1 MEEKNIW
8 ASLLNNFVEGL
19 TKTEPKDLSDFALAI
34 GYSMEKTSK
43 ELRIV
48 PYDIYSTDIDL
59 SNKLAYLDDNTLRSL
74 ALHPYLTKLNLSS
87 NVLSRNNIRIIAT
100 STTIKTLNL
109 SKTCFEG
116 DELKEI
122 LKNTAITDLDISYN
136 YLSSGDLK
144 YISNNKTLLKLDISN
159 RHSNTT
165 IVNDLI
171 DLSKFTDEM
180 YPSFVDIINTNLE
193 YLKMDHVDSNLYVIS
208 ALFDNNHN
216 LTNIVINRKNRTVE
230 YLSSMYGDKPKIKQF
245 IEEKNEQIQNI
256 IKMLQCVKGMN
267 PILFDINDLNKL
279 VGEYINI
286 KYNIEYYD
294 EWNNAFSP
302 Y

>member
-1 MEEKNIW
+1 MGEKKIW
-8 ASLLNNFVEGL
+8 ASLLNNFIEGL
-19 TKTEPKDLSDFALAI
+19 TKIEPKDFSDFALAI
-34 GYSMEKTSK
+34 GYSMEKTLK
-43 ELRIV
+43 ELQVFSYNIHT
-48 PYDIYSTDIDL
+48 TDIDL
-59 SNKLAYLDDNTLRSL
+59 SNKLGYLDDNILRGL
-74 ALHPYLTKLNLSS
+74 ALHPHLIKLNLSS
-87 NVLSRNNIRIIAT
+87 NVLRCDNIKIIAT

-109 SKTCFEG
+109 SKTCLEC

-122 LKNTAITDLDISYN
+122 LKNTTITDLDISYN
-136 YLSSGDLK
+136 YLSVGDLK

-159 RHSNTT
+159 RRSDTT
-165 IVNDLI
+165 MVDDLK
-171 DLSKFTDEM
+171 DLSRFTDEM
-180 YPSFVDIINTNLE
+180 YPSFVDIVNTNLE

-216 LTNIVINRKNRTVE
+216 LSNIVVNRKNYMVE
-230 YLSSMYGDKPKIKQF
+230 YLSLIYGDKPKIKQL
-245 IEEKNEQIQNI
+245 IEEKNKQVQDI